1 VAKVKADLQGTA
13 LALARTA
20 NPGVADVPFT
30 IPIVPSLYFV
40 GVATEIA
47 VIGMP
52 CIPNQ
57 CNPQDPKD
65 LLWQHHA
72 ATYYALMQ
80 AQLDN

>member
-1 VAKVKADLQGTA
+1 LQGTA

-40 GVATEIA
+40 SVATEIA
-47 VIGMP
+47 VIGTP

-57 CNPQDPKD
+57 CNPEDPKD
-65 LLWQHHA
+65 RLWQHHA
-72 ATYYALMQ
+72 ATYYSLMQ